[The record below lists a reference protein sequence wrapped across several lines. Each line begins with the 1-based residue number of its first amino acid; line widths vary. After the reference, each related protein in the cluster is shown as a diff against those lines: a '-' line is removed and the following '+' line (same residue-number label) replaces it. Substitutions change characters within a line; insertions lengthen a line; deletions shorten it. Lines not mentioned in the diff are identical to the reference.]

1 MKTVGQILSEKRRLL
16 NLSLAEVEKE
26 TKIRQKYLEA
36 IEADRFTKIAQSV
49 SISGFVRSY
58 AQFLGLPVDNIL
70 AIFRRDFEAE
80 KKNRIIPESL
90 SQKQENNFYWTPKAT
105 AILFLSLILAAGLFF
120 GIKQYVILSGA
131 PPVEIFSPADGQI
144 FKEKV
149 LVFGK
154 TDRDA
159 TVKIDS
165 IPILV
170 SQDGSFKEE
179 TILPKGENI
188 ILIEATS
195 RQGKKRVI
203 NRKVKVE

>member
-36 IEADRFTKIAQSV
+36 IETDQFTKIAQSV

-58 AQFLGLPVDNIL
+58 AQFLDLPVDNVL

-90 SQKQENNFYWTPKAT
+90 SQKQENSFCWTPKAT
-105 AILFLSLILAAGLFF
+105 AILFLSLILAAGIFF
-120 GIKQYVILSGA
+120 GIKQYVVLSGA
-131 PPVEIFSPADGQI
+131 PPLQIISPVEGQI

-149 LVFGK
+149 LVSGK

-179 TILPKGENI
+179 TVLPKGENI
-188 ILIEATS
+188 IFIEATN
-195 RQGKKRVI
+195 RQGKKRVV

>member
-26 TKIRQKYLEA
+26 IKIRQKYLEA
-36 IEADRFTKIAQSV
+36 IETDQFTKIAQSV

-58 AQFLGLPVDNIL
+58 AQFLDLPVDNIL

-90 SQKQENNFYWTPKAT
+90 SPKQENNFYWTPKAT
-105 AILFLSLILAAGLFF
+105 AILFLSLILTAGIFF
-120 GIKQYVILSGA
+120 GVKQYVILSGA
-131 PPVEIFSPADGQI
+131 PPLQITSPVEGQI

-149 LVFGK
+149 LVLGK

-159 TVKIDS
+159 TVKIDG

-179 TILPKGENI
+179 TVLPKGENI
-188 ILIEATS
+188 IFIEATS
-195 RQGKKRVI
+195 RQGKKRMV

>member
-1 MKTVGQILSEKRRLL
+1 MKTVGQILSEKRQLL
-16 NLSLAEVEKE
+16 NLSLAEAEKE

-36 IEADRFTKIAQSV
+36 IEADQFAKIAQSV
-49 SISGFVRSY
+49 SVSGFVRSY
-58 AQFLGLPVDNIL
+58 AQFLNLPVDNVL

-80 KKNRIIPESL
+80 KKNRLVPEGIN
-90 SQKQENNFYWTPKAT
+90 QNQESKFYWTPKAT
-105 AILFLSLILAAGLFF
+105 AILFISLILIAGTYL
-120 GIKQYVILSGA
+120 GIRQYGVLSGA
-131 PPVEIFSPADGQI
+131 PPLQITSPIEGQI

-149 LVFGK
+149 LVSGK

-170 SQDGSFKEE
+170 SQDGSFEEE

-188 ILIEATS
+188 VLIEATS
-195 RQGKKRVI
+195 RQGKKRVV